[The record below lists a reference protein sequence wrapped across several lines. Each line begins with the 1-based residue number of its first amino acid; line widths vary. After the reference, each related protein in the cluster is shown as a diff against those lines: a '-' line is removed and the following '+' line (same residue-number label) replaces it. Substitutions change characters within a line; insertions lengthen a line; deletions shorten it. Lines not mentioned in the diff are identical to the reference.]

1 MQLQNQWKPNNFNMA
16 SRLFLPTLYLVMYL
30 TQMAKLVFG
39 FLGEEGPQG
48 CCGLLA
54 ILAGFL
60 KDCSSH
66 LAIGDLAKR
75 GRSNHSIPEES
86 CPLGTGA
93 VKSKKWS

>member
-1 MQLQNQWKPNNFNMA
+1 MA

-30 TQMAKLVFG
+30 TQVAKLVFG
-39 FLGEEGPQG
+39 FLGEEGPRG
-48 CCGLLA
+48 CCGLQP

-60 KDCSSH
+60 KDCSSC
-66 LAIGDLAKR
+66 LATADLAKK
-75 GRSNHSIPEES
+75 GRSNHLIPEER